1 MPHFLMCLSRSS
13 VKRVSCWLCVVAA
26 RMGYIL
32 NTNSSKVFLFS
43 PSWFWGKLQRVPG
56 PPSRTSLLL
65 SRCCAYLLTATL
77 YALAAMLSDFLQHL
91 FITQYRY
98 TYPASLVLAQVLL
111 TLLVLQTLR
120 CLGCVPLRSYSL
132 RLGELLLVPSLCSS
146 FHTVLGLWAVGN
158 APSGLFNLT
167 QRLVP
172 IACLAWT
179 RGLGTQRPP
188 SVRVSLLVTGIS
200 LGSLLPGI
208 QSTHSEDSL
217 VYLYAPLSLFLESLY
232 LCWLQKVWEQLASG
246 IGNIS
251 MLDIHYTVTVNS
263 SLVLGF
269 FCLLQ
274 LDSPQALIQG
284 SWHSLLFLGYL
295 VGLLALGSIVRLLL
309 CVTAL
314 RSSAV
319 TSAVMEVAKVDLVT
333 LRSLVQC
340 SLGSTSSP
348 VLTSF
353 FFSTSGLLVYC
364 YQLALNQTHLV

>member
-1 MPHFLMCLSRSS
+1 MYFQRFCQVVFLLALRG
-13 VKRVSCWLCVVAA
+13 AA
-26 RMGYIL
+26 RMGYNL
-32 NTNSSKVFLFS
+32 NTNSKVFLFS
-43 PSWFWGKLQRVPG
+43 PGWFWGKLQRVPS
-56 PPSRTSLLL
+56 PPSRTSLLI
-65 SRCCAYLLTATL
+65 SRCCVYLLTATL
-77 YALAAMLSDFLQHL
+77 YTLAAMLSEFLKRL

-98 TYPASLVLAQVLL
+98 TYPAPLVLAQVLL

-146 FHTVLGLWAVGN
+146 FHTVLGLWAVGS
-158 APSGLFNLT
+158 APSGLFDLT

-172 IACLAWT
+172 IACLAWM
-179 RGLGTQRPP
+179 RGLGTQHPP
-188 SVRVSLLVTGIS
+188 SLRASLLVTAIS
-200 LGSLLPGI
+200 LSSILPGI

-232 LCWLQKVWEQLASG
+232 LCWLQKVWERLPSG
-246 IGNIS
+246 IGNVS

-284 SWHSLLFLGYL
+284 SWHSLLFLGYFA
-295 VGLLALGSIVRLLL
+295 GLLALGSIMRLLL
-309 CVTAL
+309 CVMVL

-319 TSAVMEVAKVDLVT
+319 TAAVMEVVKENLVT
-333 LRSLVQC
+333 LKSLVQC

-353 FFSTSGLLVYC
+353 FISTSGLLVYC
-364 YQLALNQTHLV
+364 YHLVLKQAHLV